1 MSLFKSKGL
10 DVELIEFL
18 EQEIEDLQWLETT
31 LKSCKDRKIYEE
43 ELDQTS
49 DRIKHVNKLLKKLKG

>member
-10 DVELIEFL
+10 EEELIEFFD
-18 EQEIEDLQWLETT
+18 QEIEDLQWLENK
-31 LKSCKDRKIYEE
+31 LKSCKDKKIWEE

-49 DRIKHVNKLLKKLKG
+49 DRLKHVNKLLKKLKG